1 MAVFEEQG
9 PDGCRFVI
17 RPNCALSWRTTK
29 YLIWFFAA
37 CLTAVGGSFLAIGA
51 WLVLPFAGLEL
62 AVLVA
67 GFYLSAL
74 AGHRCEIIE
83 IVGPVLRVMRG
94 GRRITEVA
102 RLPSN
107 WTQVVLRRDPRGW
120 YPSSLLLRCHGRR
133 LQIAAMVVEDE
144 REELAAALEQRLGAG
159 YRWDGDGASGAP
171 RTTATSPEEKLPA
184 VEGASAFCSGGTG
197 NRDRGGSL
205 SSGEEG
211 RVHGKHWQ
219 T

>member
-1 MAVFEEQG
+1 
-9 PDGCRFVI
+9 
-17 RPNCALSWRTTK
+17 
-29 YLIWFFAA
+29 
-37 CLTAVGGSFLAIGA
+37 
-51 WLVLPFAGLEL
+51 
-62 AVLVA
+62 VLVA

-120 YPSSLLLRCHGRR
+120 YPSSLLLRCHG
-133 LQIAAMVVEDE
+133 
-144 REELAAALEQRLGAG
+144 QRLGAG